1 MVYRSEREA
10 EHAARMAHHNVVHG
24 KRIVARG
31 PAAQRSKGHS
41 AEYEGKLGYVPTCKN
56 DKRRLTD
63 CIHYIN
69 GDCTSGT
76 EVHTINMVNPG
87 EELHVHV
94 FKRTSEQWKTFRK
107 VAYL

>member
-1 MVYRSEREA
+1 MVYRSEMEA
-10 EHAARMAHHNVVHG
+10 ECAARMAHRNVILG

-76 EVHTINMVNPG
+76 EVHTIYNYGKSWGRIACACIQKN
-87 EELHVHV
+87 L
-94 FKRTSEQWKTFRK
+94 RTMEDI
-107 VAYL
+107 